1 MATAAFRSPDEDL
14 VNDTE
19 DQNLKRA
26 EDFILTDNSEII
38 DIRAFQRTYEGA
50 YMRTAMLEL
59 TMGLSV
65 LRLFDI
71 EFYPIGAW
79 FAAIGVAFM
88 GIGIGRRIMSNKFLI
103 RTKPAR
109 YFLTSGTPVLFTS
122 IFVIVGYA
130 AMLPEV
136 FRFQ

>member
-1 MATAAFRSPDEDL
+1 MSTAFHTPDETL

-26 EDFILTDNSEII
+26 EDFILTDNTEII
-38 DIRAFQRTYEGA
+38 EIRTYEGA

-59 TMGLSV
+59 TMGLSI

-79 FAAIGVAFM
+79 FSAIALSFM
-88 GIGIGRRIMSNKFLI
+88 FIGLGRRISSNKFLM
-103 RTKPAR
+103 RTKPAK
-109 YFLTSGTPVLFTS
+109 YFLTSGTPVFLTS
-122 IFVIVGYA
+122 IAVTVGYIA
-130 AMLPEV
+130 LIPEV
-136 FRFQ
+136 FRLQ

>member
-1 MATAAFRSPDEDL
+1 MFL
-14 VNDTE
+14 VNF
-19 DQNLKRA
+19 LH
-26 EDFILTDNSEII
+26 FI
-38 DIRAFQRTYEGA
+38 
-50 YMRTAMLEL
+50 
-59 TMGLSV
+59 GLSV

-79 FAAIGVAFM
+79 FAAIGTSTFKLRPVKKVFANMLFSNKGVAFM